1 MLCRPKCQAVAEVTR
16 SSCLYVWIYL
26 TKDTWFNKTIL

>member
-26 TKDTWFNKTIL
+26 